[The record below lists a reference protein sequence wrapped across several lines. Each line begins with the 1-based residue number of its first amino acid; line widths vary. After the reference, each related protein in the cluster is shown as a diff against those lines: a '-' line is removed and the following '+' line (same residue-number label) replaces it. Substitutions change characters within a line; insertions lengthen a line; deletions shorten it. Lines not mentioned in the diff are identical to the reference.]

1 MRSLKA
7 CDSVNRTVNESSSP
21 DALEC
26 IINIMFLHQLSF
38 EFTFSLSLSVCLC
51 MSVCVHECMCE
62 HCNYLSLFNLFGL
75 SQTRREQKG

>member
-1 MRSLKA
+1 MRSLKV

-38 EFTFSLSLSVCLC
+38 KFTFSLSLSLSVCVCLC
-51 MSVCVHECMCE
+51 VCMSACV
-62 HCNYLSLFNLFGL
+62 NIV
-75 SQTRREQKG
+75 TI